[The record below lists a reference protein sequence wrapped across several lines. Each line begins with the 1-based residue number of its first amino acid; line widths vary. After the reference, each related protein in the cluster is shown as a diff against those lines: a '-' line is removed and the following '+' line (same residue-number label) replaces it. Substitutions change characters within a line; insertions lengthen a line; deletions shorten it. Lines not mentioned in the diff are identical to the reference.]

1 MLLQRKACGRELF
14 GPHVFE
20 IGSLLKDGE
29 NGVNEVKLMFT
40 GSAAN
45 IFENA
50 GLPFGLEK
58 A

>member
-1 MLLQRKACGRELF
+1 MSFF

-29 NGVNEVKLMFT
+29 NGGNEVKLMFT

-58 A
+58 L